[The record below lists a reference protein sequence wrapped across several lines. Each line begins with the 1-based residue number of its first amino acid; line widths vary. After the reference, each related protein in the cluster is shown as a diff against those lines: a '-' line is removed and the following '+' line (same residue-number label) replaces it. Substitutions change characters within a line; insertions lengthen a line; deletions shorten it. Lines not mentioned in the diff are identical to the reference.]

1 MSRAGTD
8 IDGNVGR
15 YLAGRSDTARY
26 SSFDYCNNYFASF
39 RDAGRT
45 AALADPAHL
54 QMSCLQLGFYL
65 ASWGMFRGR
74 AELLSHSAKRL
85 APVID
90 AIVAAPAPMWTVDAG
105 GYDTEGQRLLFDV
118 ERSLR
123 HALPGGRSTTLV
135 TKTMLGVFGC
145 VPAYDRFFRTGFG
158 VTTFGRKSLAAI
170 NEYYLANAKTIDRLR
185 VPTLDFTTGAETA
198 RTYTRAKV
206 IDMAFFIEG
215 AGLGSSPFDGVMP

>member
-8 IDGNVGR
+8 IGGNVGR
-15 YLAGRSDTARY
+15 YLAGRNDTARY
-26 SSFDYCNNYFASF
+26 SSFDYCNNYFGSF
-39 RDAGRT
+39 RDAGRIE
-45 AALADPAHL
+45 ALADPGHL
-54 QMSCLQLGFYL
+54 EMSCLQLGFYL
-65 ASWGMFRGR
+65 ASWGMFRGK

-90 AIVAAPAPMWTVDAG
+90 AIVVAPARIWTIDAG
-105 GYDTEGQRLLFDV
+105 GYDPESRQILFNV

-123 HALPGGRSTTLV
+123 HALPGGQSTTLV

-158 VTTFGRKSLAAI
+158 VTTFGPRSLTALD
-170 NEYYLANAKTIDRLR
+170 EYYSANAEKIEGCR
-185 VPTLDFTTGAETA
+185 VPTLDFATGTETA

-206 IDMAFFIEG
+206 IDMVFFIEG
-215 AGLGSSPFDGVMP
+215 AGLGASRPDRVVP